1 MQGVQSWE
9 SLAHKEN
16 EIMGVDM
23 KRVCGMKR
31 TRVKVLGSIRIYEDH
46 AWKVG

>member
-1 MQGVQSWE
+1 MGETSVWEVQSWE

-23 KRVCGMKR
+23 KSMW
-31 TRVKVLGSIRIYEDH
+31 YEENQGKSPGKH
-46 AWKVG
+46 QNL